1 MQYAFLNQK
10 NEKYDCHGGV
20 HNNISFAESNPEKN
34 GRE

>member
-1 MQYAFLNQK
+1 MRCAFVNQ
-10 NEKYDCHGGV
+10 NIEKYDFHGV